1 MSIRLE
7 KDWIPFT
14 REQVARVGGQLG
26 VFELGSSS
34 GAVVYIGVAGGRSL
48 FGLRGEIASM
58 LETSEA
64 EVFRYEINT
73 AYLTRYREL
82 LMVHMAD
89 FGHLPQD
96 NKDVDAR
103 GLGRLSP

>member
-7 KDWIPFT
+7 KEWIPFT
-14 REQVARVGGQLG
+14 GDQVSRVGGQLG
-26 VFELGSSS
+26 VFELGNSG

-64 EVFRYEINT
+64 DVFRYEINT

-89 FGHLPQD
+89 FGRLPIENRDQD
-96 NKDVDAR
+96 AT

>member
-1 MSIRLE
+1 MSIRIE
-7 KDWIPFT
+7 KEWLPFT
-14 REQVARVGGQLG
+14 GDQVARVGGQLG

-48 FGLRGEIASM
+48 FGLRGELASM
-58 LETSEA
+58 LDTSEA
-64 EVFRYEINT
+64 DVFRYEINT

-82 LMVHMAD
+82 LMVYMAD
-89 FGHLPQD
+89 FGRLPQE
-96 NKDVDAR
+96 NKVVDAR